1 MKKSRI
7 IARICI
13 TALFVAALAILGGC
27 ARPEPAKTIEALEAE
42 RLPAR
47 VTVQPGDILEF
58 KFFYVPELNDIQTIR
73 PDGKVVMQLV
83 GEVDAQG
90 LTPSELTA
98 EIKKRYTGV
107 LKKPEVAVI
116 TRELASRRVYVGG
129 EVVSPGPVDMRG
141 KLYALQAIM
150 FAGGFDKETAEPANV
165 ILIRH
170 RNGKRYG
177 AAIDFSKALAG
188 QDAVP
193 VELEPN
199 DILFVP
205 QTTIANVNQ
214 WIDQHINKVIP
225 KLGSFANYNYGSGTI
240 GFDFTTFR

>member
-1 MKKSRI
+1 MSRI

-13 TALFVAALAILGGC
+13 VLLAAAILATIGGC
-27 ARPEPAKTIEALEAE
+27 ARPEPAKTVEALEAE

-58 KFFYVPELNDIQTIR
+58 KFFYVPELNDIQTVR

-98 EIKKRYTGV
+98 TIKKQYAGV

-129 EVVSPGPVDMRG
+129 EVVSPGAG
-141 KLYALQAIM
+141 GYARQAI
-150 FAGGFDKETAEPANV
+150 
-165 ILIRH
+165 R
-170 RNGKRYG
+170 
-177 AAIDFSKALAG
+177 LAG
-188 QDAVP
+188 DYVRWR
-193 VELEPN
+193 
-199 DILFVP
+199 F
-205 QTTIANVNQ
+205 
-214 WIDQHINKVIP
+214 
-225 KLGSFANYNYGSGTI
+225 
-240 GFDFTTFR
+240 